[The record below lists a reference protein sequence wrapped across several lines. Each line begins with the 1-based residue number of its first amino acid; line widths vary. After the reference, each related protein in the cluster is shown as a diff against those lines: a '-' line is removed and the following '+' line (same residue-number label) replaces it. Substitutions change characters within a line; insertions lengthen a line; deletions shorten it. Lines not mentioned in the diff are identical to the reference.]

1 MQTRLCKVHHSEAG
15 GSLQR
20 AVMSVRH
27 NQVAAC
33 YIISLMNGKKRASR
47 TQVSRTEAD
56 IINMFLKPLLE
67 EEITSFRK

>member
-1 MQTRLCKVHHSEAG
+1 
-15 GSLQR
+15 
-20 AVMSVRH
+20 MSVRH